1 VAKESRGAWQAVE
14 VVRMADPKEVLPMI
28 QVVSRGDFL
37 LVLPRAQVLVAL
49 GICGV

>member
-1 VAKESRGAWQAVE
+1 VAKESGSAWQTVK
-14 VVRMADPKEVLPMI
+14 VVRMADPKEVLRTI

-37 LVLPRAQVLVAL
+37 VVLPRARVLVAL

>member
-1 VAKESRGAWQAVE
+1 VVKESGGAWQAVE
-14 VVRMADPKEVLPMI
+14 VIRMADPKEVLRMI

-37 LVLPRAQVLVAL
+37 LILPRARVLVAL